1 MFVLAKY
8 KNKWAVLDTKTNCY
22 YFIGRGRAYCEK
34 RLKDLKQEAANND

>member
-8 KNKWAVLDTKTNCY
+8 KNKWAVLDTKTNVY

-34 RLKDLKQEAANND
+34 RLKELKQEAAKND